1 MQAYGICVCR
11 ILTLGTWGKKCTSM
25 WLTQRTTVALFL
37 ITQFSVVRSQAYKSE
52 HPVTA
57 LYKVCTT
64 STGFTYSY
72 LFLRNTW
79 CLFFL
84 SAESNLI
91 DLCIQKLRRLPR
103 GGTWFLSCFCWHPSL
118 YGCNDP
124 IHTFSSSIAGMKHR
138 GEMAS
143 FGRKPVWMMSI
154 WWFFSRDLTVDLA
167 SVEWPECNSQKW
179 ERCRGGVII
188 FFFPGQVQVNN
199 AFGVG
204 GWVDYSVCNSTG

>member
-37 ITQFSVVRSQAYKSE
+37 ITQFSVVHSQAYKSE

-138 GEMAS
+138 GEIAS
-143 FGRKPVWMMSI
+143 FGRKPAWMMSI
-154 WWFFSRDLTVDLA
+154 WWFFSRVWWLIWLA
-167 SVEWPECNSQKW
+167 SSDLNATPK
-179 ERCRGGVII
+179 RGRDAEGWGNN
-188 FFFPGQVQVNN
+188 FFPL
-199 AFGVG
+199 
-204 GWVDYSVCNSTG
+204 DKCR